1 MHRFKN
7 LKVWQKAMELAERVF
22 VLTRDFPEEEKFG
35 LIAQIRRSAV
45 SVPSNIAEGAGRN
58 SNQDFARF
66 LNIANGSINELETQL
81 LLAERLGFVEKDKL
95 EETLSLVAEVQK
107 MNYAMTKRL
116 KNESGLGSV

>member
-1 MHRFKN
+1 
-7 LKVWQKAMELAERVF
+7 MELAERVF